1 MKQLGIVR
9 QPYTG
14 SITEEVTESLSSPKS
29 PLREIFLSDKFPLMV
44 SLLISMETTHE
55 VS

>member
-1 MKQLGIVR
+1 MKQLGIAR

-14 SITEEVTESLSSPKS
+14 SITEEMTESFSSPKS
-29 PLREIFLSDKFPLMV
+29 PLREIFLSDKFHLML
-44 SLLISMETTHE
+44 SLLISMETTPE